1 MTVDTTLEQRPSSD
15 DGGVVLMYWATKV
28 YKPFFRGE
36 TLNRDTPIFLA
47 EGKPITAGRTLPDSG
62 SQEHMI
68 VPPPD

>member
-1 MTVDTTLEQRPSSD
+1 MGSIVVGD
-15 DGGVVLMYWATKV
+15 VLMHWASNV

-47 EGKPITAGRTLPDSG
+47 EGEPITVGVTLPDSG
-62 SQEHMI
+62 SQAHLI